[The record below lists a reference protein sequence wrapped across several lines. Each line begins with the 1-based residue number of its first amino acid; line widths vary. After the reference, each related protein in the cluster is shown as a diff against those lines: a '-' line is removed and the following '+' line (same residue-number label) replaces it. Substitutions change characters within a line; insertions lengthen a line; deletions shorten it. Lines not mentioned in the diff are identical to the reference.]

1 RGGCAPSGG
10 PARRRAGPPRG
21 GGGGGGGGGRGP
33 PPRPRPRPPLRC
45 RPRLPAMTTRPLAV
59 LFLLSSL
66 TVAPAQLAPAPC
78 FDSDYGTFIGQGD
91 DDLLGPV
98 TLSAPFSF
106 YGVNYNEVTVST
118 NGFIWLGNPTPGSVT
133 SRCCSGNGTPFVQ
146 DPPSIAIFWTDLVMD
161 TVGSGVYVHSYPGR
175 DVITWRNAH
184 EFGGIAFFT
193 LQMQLLTGGQIVLWW
208 RPATTA
214 TASNHAMLVG
224 APPGNGAVDPGSI
237 DISASLPFTST
248 QPTVYERFLPTT
260 FDLAARTIELLP
272 NGTSGFV
279 LLDRPSCLF
288 TGGGIFPTGTGCP
301 AGAELT
307 QSFP

>member
-1 RGGCAPSGG
+1 
-10 PARRRAGPPRG
+10 
-21 GGGGGGGGGRGP
+21 
-33 PPRPRPRPPLRC
+33 
-45 RPRLPAMTTRPLAV
+45 
-59 LFLLSSL
+59 
-66 TVAPAQLAPAPC
+66 
-78 FDSDYGTFIGQGD
+78 
-91 DDLLGPV
+91 
-98 TLSAPFSF
+98 
-106 YGVNYNEVTVST
+106 
-118 NGFIWLGNPTPGSVT
+118 
-133 SRCCSGNGTPFVQ
+133 
-146 DPPSIAIFWTDLVMD
+146 
-161 TVGSGVYVHSYPGR
+161 
-175 DVITWRNAH
+175 
-184 EFGGIAFFT
+184 
-193 LQMQLLTGGQIVLWW
+193 IVLWW

-224 APPGNGAVDPGSI
+224 ATPGNGAVDPGSI

-307 QSFP
+307 QSFPGGNPTIGAVLPQQLDNVPVNANAAFLVLGFQQANVDLTPLGMP